1 MQAVKAL
8 YKNGNIQLLTPI
20 QGVDEAELFII
31 VLDKSEQASAGSK
44 TFSPQQSSSEQDF
57 KAIGLASFFDS
68 NEDNDVDWE
77 DFFNVKPR

>member
-1 MQAVKAL
+1 MQVVNAL
-8 YKNGNIQLLTPI
+8 YKNGNIQLLTSI

-31 VLDKSEQASAGSK
+31 VLDKDEQTAAHSK
-44 TFSPQQSSSEQDF
+44 TLSPLQSSSKQDF

-77 DFFNVKPR
+77 DFFNVKAG